1 MTAKLLAAGA
11 GLLLASPAFA
21 RPMATV
27 NIDNHWSAP
36 VTVEVDGHCVG
47 QVAGFQDT
55 AYRVRGGF
63 HTVTVRS
70 ARGAVLTSDQRFFV
84 PHTWSEFDVIAPT
97 APVTV
102 RNTGRDAL
110 FVQGPRAGIW
120 VAPGTTHTAY
130 VPAGDLTLTAS
141 IRGHGGTLQR
151 VDTQSLWV
159 EPGRSTAVSFR
170 YAPPPPTRLFV
181 QNLEPRP
188 VSLFV
193 DGRNHGMLSP
203 GQSIALDVRPGRHDV
218 DAYTRHGN
226 VVFDGV
232 VRTSSGRTTELEL
245 FRARQSTPSRHA
257 HRSDRDRPDRHDRSD
272 APPARPSRT
281 SYR

>member
-11 GLLLASPAFA
+11 ALLIASPALA

-36 VTVEVDGHCVG
+36 VHVEVDGRYVG
-47 QVAGFQDT
+47 QVSGFRGT

-70 ARGAVLTSDQRFFV
+70 ARGAILANETRLYV
-84 PHTWSEFDVIAPT
+84 PHTWSELDIVAPT
-97 APVTV
+97 SPVTV
-102 RNTGRDAL
+102 RNSGRTAL
-110 FVQGPRAGIW
+110 FIEGPRAGVWI
-120 VAPGTTHTAY
+120 APGTTHTAY
-130 VPAGDLTLTAS
+130 VPAGDLVLTAS
-141 IRGHGGTLQR
+141 IQGHAGRLER
-151 VDTQSLWV
+151 VDTQKLWV
-159 EPGRSTAVSFR
+159 EPGRSSGITFR

-193 DGRNHGMLSP
+193 DGTNHGMLSP
-203 GQSIALDVRPGRHDV
+203 GQTLALDVRPGRHDV
-218 DAYTRHGN
+218 DAYTRHGS
-226 VVFDGV
+226 VVFDGT
-232 VRTSSGRTTELEL
+232 VRASQGRDTGVGL
-245 FRARQSTPSRHA
+245 FRTRRSGPSRHA
-257 HRSDRDRPDRHDRSD
+257 HSTPPPPPRPD
-272 APPARPSRT
+272 APPARPTRT

>member
-11 GLLLASPAFA
+11 LFVASPALA

-27 NIDNHWSAP
+27 NVDNHWSAP
-36 VTVEVDGHCVG
+36 VQVEIDGHCVG
-47 QVAGFQDT
+47 EVGGFRDT
-55 AYRVRGGF
+55 AYRVRSGF

-70 ARGAVLTSDQRFFV
+70 ARGAILANETRLYL
-84 PHTWSEFDVIAPT
+84 PHSWSELDVVAPSS
-97 APVTV
+97 PVTV
-102 RNTGRDAL
+102 RNTGHMPL
-110 FVQGPRAGIW
+110 YIEGPRAGIW

-130 VPAGDLTLTAS
+130 VPAGDLVLTAS
-141 IRGHGGTLQR
+141 IRGRGGR
-151 VDTQSLWV
+151 VEQVDSRKLWV
-159 EPGRSTAVSFR
+159 EPGRSSAVSFR

-203 GQSIALDVRPGRHDV
+203 GETLALDVRPGRHDV
-218 DAYTRHGN
+218 DAYTRNGS

-232 VRTSSGRTTELEL
+232 VRTSQGRDTEVEL
-245 FRARQSTPSRHA
+245 FRARRSSPPRHA
-257 HRSDRDRPDRHDRSD
+257 HNSPPPPPRPD
-272 APPARPSRT
+272 APPARPTRT